1 MTTTTAGR
9 GRPPRRL
16 VDPETGSPRVVWNG
30 EPLDAKGNIVTDEPL
45 DEEEDDEDEEEE
57 EDEFDPETGEVVPPP
72 PPAPPPPLPPS
83 DLDALGD
90 GPARPRKVR
99 GRRPPAP
106 PREQSPLAADIQA
119 AREEVDHAVGKI
131 DSPRDRVGCTLMRVR
146 PALWKGKNIAGWL
159 GRWNEP
165 LSTEEIANEFGG
177 GDFEWLVYGPDP
189 RQPKRTTLLERRTVK
204 IAGEPRIARDN
215 DERPAEIELV
225 REVVQRS
232 QRDVELARKEAE
244 KAREESAAL
253 VKRATAENGSAMR
266 DVMDMMMKVVQP
278 SQGAVQQVE
287 QRLIAA
293 EEKRQRD
300 EEKKEAERLA
310 REERAEARRV
320 QEENAREQRHRE
332 AMDAQEKRH
341 EATLRAMQMNHEKD
355 MARIQ
360 MEAQRTES
368 SGSKVTEM
376 MLTLTQKMAA
386 ESEARNMQFLSMM
399 QTNAQAVAAATKA
412 AEETKTEFLLKILTE
427 KKDDPIESIVKM
439 KKVMD
444 LFGGGDKETGV
455 WRDVLEGVKE
465 AAPGIVAALR
475 SGGGS
480 PAPAAAPTIAP
491 GSVAAVDLPPR
502 RGKKRR
508 RLAAAQAAQ
517 AAPAPAAV
525 APVDVTPVVEVVP
538 APTATPA
545 GDFKPDFPSDGMSP
559 EESIKLLVVDI
570 EQALKADWGED
581 QVFTDIVQK
590 FPEGIL
596 ALLKMVPMETA
607 LTEVNKVVPADW
619 SVSTPRGQRMVRKL
633 LERLVG

>member
-72 PPAPPPPLPPS
+72 PPAPPPPLPPP

-204 IAGEPRIARDN
+204 IAGEPRIARDS

-266 DVMDMMMKVVQP
+266 DVMDMVMKVVQP

-427 KKDDPIESIVKM
+427 KKDDTIESLVKM

-508 RLAAAQAAQ
+508 RALAAAQAQ
-517 AAPAPAAV
+517 PAAPAAA
-525 APVDVTPVVEVVP
+525 APVDVAPVVEVVP
-538 APTATPA
+538 APAAAPA
-545 GDFKPDFPSDGMSP
+545 GNFKPDFPPDGMSP

>member
-45 DEEEDDEDEEEE
+45 DEEEDEDEDEED
-57 EDEFDPETGEVVPPP
+57 EDESDPEPGEVVPP
-72 PPAPPPPLPPS
+72 PPAPPPPLPPP

-90 GPARPRKVR
+90 APARPRKVR
-99 GRRPPAP
+99 GRRPPA

-165 LSTEEIANEFGG
+165 LTTEEIANEFGG

-189 RQPKRTTLLERRTVK
+189 RQPKRNTLLERRTVK

-399 QTNAQAVAAATKA
+399 QTNAQAVAGATKA

-480 PAPAAAPTIAP
+480 PAPAAAPTIGP
-491 GSVAAVDLPPR
+491 GSVAGGGLAPR
-502 RGKKRR
+502 RGKERR
-508 RLAAAQAAQ
+508 RLAGGQGGQ
-517 AAPAPAAV
+517 PGPRGAPARP
-525 APVDVTPVVEVVP
+525 PH
-538 APTATPA
+538 
-545 GDFKPDFPSDGMSP
+545 SLRGMSRRWWRWCRP
-559 EESIKLLVVDI
+559 
-570 EQALKADWGED
+570 
-581 QVFTDIVQK
+581 
-590 FPEGIL
+590 P
-596 ALLKMVPMETA
+596 P
-607 LTEVNKVVPADW
+607 
-619 SVSTPRGQRMVRKL
+619 PRRRGTSSRTSRPT
-633 LERLVG
+633 G